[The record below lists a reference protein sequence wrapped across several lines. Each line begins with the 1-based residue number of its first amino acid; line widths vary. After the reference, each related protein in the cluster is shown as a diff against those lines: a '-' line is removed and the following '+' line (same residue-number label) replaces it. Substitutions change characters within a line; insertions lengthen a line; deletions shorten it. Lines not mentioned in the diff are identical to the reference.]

1 MDIGS
6 SSPHR
11 LAAGQIVGDFSLRF
25 TLGIGIGREPS
36 AWAREHG
43 FLVEGG
49 VLDRG
54 RTAGRPTVVRECAG
68 DLATQRARAE
78 EWGGRLA
85 RDGFRV
91 VRTRIEAAPWN
102 EGVPQSDAE
111 AAAFPCRWFAH
122 RVTVRAAIPY
132 ETGRLVRAAGGCSA
146 RLSRLARAVP
156 ARGVQERLLVQRA
169 PGVGRRG
176 ARARLEELL
185 AALVAAGFRAV
196 DVEEAYVVHD
206 DGPAAAP

>member
-11 LAAGQIVGDFSLRF
+11 LTAGQIVGDFSLRF
-25 TLGIGIGREPS
+25 TLGVGREP
-36 AWAREHG
+36 AVWAREHG
-43 FLVEGG
+43 FLLEGG

-54 RTAGRPTVVRECAG
+54 RSAGWPTVVRECAG
-68 DLATQRARAE
+68 DLGTQRARAE
-78 EWGGRLA
+78 EWRARLV

-91 VRTRIEAAPWN
+91 VRTCIEAAPWN
-102 EGVPQSDAE
+102 EGVPRTDAE

-132 ETGRLVRAAGGCSA
+132 EAGRLVRAAGGCSA

-156 ARGVQERLLVQRA
+156 ARGVQERLVVQRA
-169 PGVGRRG
+169 PGVGRQG

-185 AALVAAGFRAV
+185 AALGAVGFRAV